1 MTAYEAQARKSVV
14 LVVDDDDD
22 IRALFSAILRRA
34 GYRPWAVGSGRQAL
48 QEAGELV
55 PDLVI
60 SDVSMPGL
68 SGLDVCR
75 ALKAEPR
82 TASTAVLLVSALSG
96 EQDRAAG
103 LQAGA
108 DDYLSKPI
116 SPAALLARVQSLLG
130 SRPEVAPA

>member
-1 MTAYEAQARKSVV
+1 MTHPERPARL
-14 LVVDDDDD
+14 LVVEDDDD
-22 IRALFSAILRRA
+22 IRALFYATLRRA
-34 GYRPWAVGSGRQAL
+34 GYQPRVASSGQQAL
-48 QEAGELV
+48 DEVDELV

-82 TASTAVLLVSALSG
+82 TAGTAVLLISALSS
-96 EQDRAAG
+96 EQDREAG

-108 DDYLSKPI
+108 DDYLTKPI
-116 SPAALLARVQSLLG
+116 RPAVLLERVRSLLG
-130 SRPEVAPA
+130 ALA

>member
-1 MTAYEAQARKSVV
+1 MTCSERPARLL
-14 LVVDDDDD
+14 LVEDDDD
-22 IRALFSAILRRA
+22 IRALFSATLRRA
-34 GYRPWAVGSGRQAL
+34 GYQPRVVSSGQQAL
-48 QEAGELV
+48 DQAEELT

-82 TASTAVLLVSALSG
+82 TARTVVLLVSALSSP
-96 EQDRAAG
+96 QDREAG

-108 DDYLSKPI
+108 DDYLTKPI
-116 SPAALLARVQSLLG
+116 RPTVLLERVRSLLG
-130 SRPEVAPA
+130 ALA

>member
-1 MTAYEAQARKSVV
+1 MTRTERPARLL
-14 LVVDDDDD
+14 LVEDDDD
-22 IRALFSAILRRA
+22 IRALFTAALHRG
-34 GYRPWAVGSGRQAL
+34 GYHPRVASSGQQAL
-48 QEAGELV
+48 DQAGELV

-82 TASTAVLLVSALSG
+82 TASTAVLLVSALAS
-96 EQDRAAG
+96 EQDREAG

-108 DDYLSKPI
+108 DDYITKPI
-116 SPAALLARVQSLLG
+116 RPSQLLERVRSLLG
-130 SRPEVAPA
+130 TLA

>member
-1 MTAYEAQARKSVV
+1 MTCTARPASV

-34 GYRPWAVGSGRQAL
+34 GYQPRQASSGRQAL
-48 QEAGELV
+48 EQAGELA

-68 SGLDVCR
+68 SGLEVCR

-82 TASTAVLLVSALSG
+82 TAATAVLLISAHSG
-96 EQDRAAG
+96 EQDRADG

-108 DDYLSKPI
+108 DGYLTKPI
-116 SPAALLARVQSLLG
+116 LAAQLLERVESLLG
-130 SRPEVAPA
+130 SRA

>member
-1 MTAYEAQARKSVV
+1 MTRTERPARLL
-14 LVVDDDDD
+14 LVEDDDD
-22 IRALFSAILRRA
+22 IRALFSATLRRA
-34 GYRPWAVGSGRQAL
+34 GYQHRVASSGQQAL
-48 QEAGELV
+48 DEAGELV

-82 TASTAVLLVSALSG
+82 TASTAVLLVSALSS
-96 EQDRAAG
+96 EQDRQAG

-108 DDYLSKPI
+108 DEYLTKPI
-116 SPAALLARVQSLLG
+116 LPSLLLERVRSLLG
-130 SRPEVAPA
+130 TLA